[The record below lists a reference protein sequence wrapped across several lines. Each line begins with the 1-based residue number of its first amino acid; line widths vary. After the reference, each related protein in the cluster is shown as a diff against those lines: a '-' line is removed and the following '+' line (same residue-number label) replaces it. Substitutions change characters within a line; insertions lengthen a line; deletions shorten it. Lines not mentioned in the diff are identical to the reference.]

1 MKFGGTSVEDARAFA
16 RVARIVGAHRD
27 ERPVVVV
34 SAMSRVTDALFA
46 SVEMAAGGD
55 ADQALGSLEEH
66 FERHALVAHTLPAGR
81 AMAGRGGNL

>member
-16 RVARIVGAHRD
+16 RVARIVGAACD
-27 ERPVVVV
+27 APPVVV

-46 SVEMAAGGD
+46 SVETAAASD
-55 ADQALGSLEEH
+55 AGLALQSLEEH